1 MLSPDQPSPPKTGP
15 RPVQLTV
22 RTVKPSEKVFSE
34 GTKGSEMYIVQD
46 GRLGVY
52 KTSGG
57 AEIEIGRVEKGAV
70 IGEMPLVSMT
80 HATTVKAIDQST
92 VLVIDEQT
100 FQNALS
106 SVPIWLRSIIRVVAS
121 RLRDEDRRL
130 DQAVLRDRERGL
142 LTLVLLMLPS
152 QKHEF
157 ASAPALDYE
166 SFIREAYFVCRLKK
180 TEIVKILSGFEKRGI
195 LSIVQDAAQV
205 KHLCIADL
213 EVLGLYEEYL
223 TLKGQNKTFKELT
236 IPEESMALLGNIAYV
251 AQKSGVETGEVTS
264 LLKSVLL
271 HDLEVKNTD
280 QLEKNL
286 LDLKRRSL
294 INLMPSGSDSMIIFK
309 KQDQSRVKKMKE
321 WMSRFEMETP

>member
-1 MLSPDQPSPPKTGP
+1 
-15 RPVQLTV
+15 VQLTV
-22 RTVKPSEKVFSE
+22 RTVKPSEKLFTE
-34 GTKGSEMYIVQD
+34 GAAGSEMFIVQE

-70 IGEMPLVSMT
+70 IGEMPLVSVI
-80 HATTVKAIDQST
+80 HSTTVKAIDQST

-100 FQNALS
+100 FQSALL

-142 LTLVLLMLPS
+142 LTLMLLMLPS

-157 ASAPALDYE
+157 SSAPALDYDA
-166 SFIREAYFVCRLKK
+166 FIREAYFVCRLKK
-180 TEIVKILSGFEKRGI
+180 NEIFKVLSAFEKRGI

-205 KHLCIADL
+205 RHLCIADL

-223 TLKGQNKTFKELT
+223 TLKGQKKTFKELA

-251 AQKSGVETGEVTS
+251 AQKSGVETEEGTT

-286 LDLKRRSL
+286 LDLKRR
-294 INLMPSGSDSMIIFK
+294 NLVNIMPSGGDLMIIFK
-309 KQDQSRVKKMKE
+309 KQDQSRIKKIKE
-321 WMSRFEMETP
+321 WMSRLEMEIP